1 MKSNTHTDQQQHA
14 YQKLVT
20 QAAAVEQRTS
30 EENITKQR
38 LAKLYADAGQ
48 LWAEAAARR
57 RSGSYAETRFN
68 FCRAALIR
76 LGRHDLATQLDAM
89 Q

>member
-1 MKSNTHTDQQQHA
+1 MKTETYSDHQQAQ
-14 YQKLVT
+14 YQKIAA
-20 QAAAVEQRTS
+20 QAAAVESRTT

-38 LAKLYADAGQ
+38 LAKLYLDAGQ

-76 LGRHDLATQLDAM
+76 LGRHDLASQLDAL
-89 Q
+89 